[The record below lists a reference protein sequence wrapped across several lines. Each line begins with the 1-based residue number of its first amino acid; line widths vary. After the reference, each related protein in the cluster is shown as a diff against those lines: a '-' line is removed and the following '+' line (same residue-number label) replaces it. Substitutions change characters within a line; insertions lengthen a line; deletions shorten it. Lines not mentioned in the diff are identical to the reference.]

1 MDRIK
6 LHDLRCF
13 DTVATKGSFQAAGT
27 ALNRSHPSVFA
38 AVARLEQQLGL
49 TLFDRSG
56 YRVGL
61 TEAGRTFHAR
71 ARVTLRELDLLQ
83 DYADQLAS
91 GEEVVLRV
99 VIGDLCPR
107 PPVLQMLS
115 GFFAKYPNTRLHLEY
130 EAVGGPLE
138 RLIDGETDLVFHRAD
153 PSDPRLEQIKL
164 ATTAMVP
171 VVAPGFLPFAWTKR
185 ITPEQMRP
193 FTQCVIRDTARRT
206 SPENFFLID
215 GAHQCTV
222 PDQAMKKELILHR
235 LAWGHLPAWL
245 IEDELRNGR
254 LISIAGPNLPGREEV
269 LAAIRHRQHAH
280 GPVADALWHHLEGW
294 RFTRRAAHGSKR
306 GRTKRAR

>member
-13 DTVATKGSFQAAGT
+13 DAVAIKGSFQAAGA

-61 TEAGRTFHAR
+61 TDAGRTFHER
-71 ARVTLRELDLLQ
+71 ARMTLRELDLLQ
-83 DYADQLAS
+83 TYADQLVS

-107 PPVLQMLS
+107 PSILQMLS
-115 GFFAKYPNTRLHLEY
+115 GFFARYPKTRLHLEY

-138 RLIDGETDLVFHRAD
+138 RLVEGDADLVFHRAD
-153 PSDPRLEQIKL
+153 PSDPRFEQIKL
-164 ATTAMVP
+164 STTAMVP
-171 VVAPGFLPFAWTKR
+171 VVAPGFLPFAWTHEV
-185 ITPEQMRP
+185 TPEQMRP
-193 FTQCVIRDTARRT
+193 FTQCVIRDTARRS
-206 SPENFFLID
+206 SPESFFLID
-215 GAHQCTV
+215 GAHQCSV
-222 PDQAMKKELILHR
+222 PDQVMKKELILHR

-245 IEDELRNGR
+245 IEDELLDGR
-254 LISIAGPNLPGREEV
+254 LISIAGPNFPGREEN
-269 LAAIRHRQHAH
+269 LAALRLRRQSH
-280 GPVADALWHHLEGW
+280 GPVAEALWLHLQD
-294 RFTRRAAHGSKR
+294 RRLTRGAKRVGKRSSAKR
-306 GRTKRAR
+306 GR

>member
-13 DTVATKGSFQAAGT
+13 DAVATKGSFQGAG
-27 ALNRSHPSVFA
+27 AVLNRSHPSVFA

-49 TLFDRSG
+49 VLFDRSG

-61 TEAGRTFHAR
+61 TDAGRVFHTRAR
-71 ARVTLRELDLLQ
+71 ATLREFDLLKT
-83 DYADQLAS
+83 YADQLVS

-115 GFFAKYPNTRLHLEY
+115 EFFAGYPNTRLQLEY
-130 EAVGGPLE
+130 EAVSGPLE
-138 RLIDGETDLVFHRAD
+138 RLIEGEADLVFHRAD
-153 PSDPRLEQIKL
+153 PSDPRVEQIKL
-164 ATTAMVP
+164 STTAMVP
-171 VVAPGFLPFAWTKR
+171 VVAPGFLPFAWTKKV
-185 ITPEQMRP
+185 TPEQMRP
-193 FTQCVIRDTARRT
+193 FTQCVIRDTARR
-206 SPENFFLID
+206 SRAENFFLID

-245 IEDELRNGR
+245 IADELRDGT
-254 LISIAGPNLPGREEV
+254 LISIAGANFPGREEN
-269 LAAIRHRQHAH
+269 LAAVRHRQHAH
-280 GPVADALWHHLEGW
+280 GPVAEALWRHLGDW
-294 RFTRRAAHGSKR
+294 RLTRRAGRDSKRLRAKR
-306 GRTKRAR
+306 GR

>member
-13 DTVATKGSFQAAGT
+13 DAVATKGSFQAAGA

-49 TLFDRSG
+49 MLFDRSG

-61 TEAGRTFHAR
+61 TDAGRTFHER
-71 ARVTLRELDLLQ
+71 TRLTLRELDLLQ
-83 DYADQLAS
+83 TYADQLVS
-91 GEEVVLRV
+91 GEEVALRV

-115 GFFAKYPNTRLHLEY
+115 GFFARYPNTRLHLEY
-130 EAVGGPLE
+130 EAVGGPFE
-138 RLIDGETDLVFHRAD
+138 RLVDDNADLVFHRAD
-153 PSDPRLEQIKL
+153 PSDPRFERIELS
-164 ATTAMVP
+164 TTAMVP
-171 VVAPGFLPFAWTKR
+171 VVAPGFLPFAWTKK

-193 FTQCVIRDTARRT
+193 FTQCVIRDTARR
-206 SPENFFLID
+206 SSSESFFLID
-215 GAHQCTV
+215 GAHRCTV
-222 PDQAMKKELILHR
+222 PDQMMKKELILHR

-245 IEDELRNGR
+245 IEDELRDGR
-254 LISIAGPNLPGREEV
+254 LISIAGPNFPGREEH

-280 GPVADALWHHLEGW
+280 GPVAEALWLHLEEW
-294 RFTRRAAHGSKR
+294 PLARRAGRGSKR
-306 GRTKRAR
+306 LRAKRGR